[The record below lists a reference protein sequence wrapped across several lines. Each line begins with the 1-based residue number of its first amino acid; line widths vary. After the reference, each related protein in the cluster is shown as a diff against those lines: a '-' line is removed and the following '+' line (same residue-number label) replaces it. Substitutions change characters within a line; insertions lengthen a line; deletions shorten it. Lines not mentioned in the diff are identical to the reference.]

1 MFSASWVFGLWGD
14 ALREQ
19 LLNGFFEGAISFDKD
34 TLYLRFTRFDGSRYT
49 LEVKFIDGHM
59 FILTSDR
66 IFDQNDLRKGMSQFK
81 EIENLQIVGIKNDPN
96 DRWICIQLLNNNELW
111 LKGFGKFGNVL
122 LRNSISDETISLFR
136 LSLKS
141 DWEFKYPLLEVIQSS
156 DSDVKKPNPD
166 ELSALHI
173 KNWPLSVEE
182 LVQAE
187 LHFMRDFYFDR
198 NKMQLIDGLEKKIKH
213 YKKIIVESQRRL
225 KDIET
230 RRSNKE
236 LGDLIL
242 AHSHSLKP
250 GLTKALVT
258 DYFTDQR
265 IWIKLNPDLSAA
277 DNAKKYYGKAKN
289 EVIEV
294 KKLLEQ
300 IETTQTNLKDL
311 ELQHAGACAST
322 DFKSLKSFQRLAPP
336 VSNQI
341 QDTLPYRLVEFQGYQ
356 IWVGKN
362 NKSNDQMLK
371 LAQKNDMWLHAK
383 DVAGSHVIIKKKGAI
398 YPDSVIQHAAQL
410 AAKNSKAKT
419 QSVVPVITVLR
430 KFVSKPKNAA
440 PGEVSVQK
448 EEIVDAFIA

>member
-34 TLYLRFTRFDGSRYT
+34 TLYLRFTRLDGSRYT

-66 IFDQNDLRKGMSQFK
+66 IFDQNDLKKGMAQFK
-81 EIENLQIVGIKNDPN
+81 EIENAQIMGIKNDPN
-96 DRWICIQLLNNNELW
+96 DRWICVELSNNNELW

-122 LRNSISDETISLFR
+122 LRNRINDETISLFR

-141 DWEFKYPLLEVIQSS
+141 DWEFKYPILSTTQTSELIIKEP
-156 DSDVKKPNPD
+156 KPE
-166 ELSALHI
+166 ELSELHI
-173 KNWPLSVEE
+173 NSWPLSIDG

-187 LHFMRDFYFDR
+187 LHFMREYYFER
-198 NKMQLIDGLEKKIKH
+198 NKMQLIDGLERKIKH
-213 YKKIIVESQRRL
+213 YKKIITESQRRL

-265 IWIKLNPDLSAA
+265 IWIKLNPDLNAA

-300 IETTQTNLKDL
+300 LETTETNLKDL
-311 ELQHAGACAST
+311 EAQLAGALAST
-322 DFKSLKSFQRLAPP
+322 DFKSLKSFQRLAPS
-336 VSNQI
+336 VNNQI

-383 DVAGSHVIIKKKGAI
+383 DVAGSHVIIKKKGSL

-419 QSVVPVITVLR
+419 QSVVPVIAVLR

-440 PGEVSVQK
+440 LGEVSVQK

>member
-1 MFSASWVFGLWGD
+1 MSTTQTSEL
-14 ALREQ
+14 
-19 LLNGFFEGAISFDKD
+19 I
-34 TLYLRFTRFDGSRYT
+34 
-49 LEVKFIDGHM
+49 VK
-59 FILTSDR
+59 
-66 IFDQNDLRKGMSQFK
+66 
-81 EIENLQIVGIKNDPN
+81 EP
-96 DRWICIQLLNNNELW
+96 
-111 LKGFGKFGNVL
+111 
-122 LRNSISDETISLFR
+122 
-136 LSLKS
+136 
-141 DWEFKYPLLEVIQSS
+141 
-156 DSDVKKPNPD
+156 KPE
-166 ELSALHI
+166 ELSELHI
-173 KNWPLSVEE
+173 NSWPLSIDD

-187 LHFMRDFYFDR
+187 LHFMRDYYFER

-213 YKKIIVESQRRL
+213 YKKIISESQRRL

-265 IWIKLNPDLSAA
+265 IWIKLNPDLNAA

-300 IETTQTNLKDL
+300 LETTETNLKDL
-311 ELQHAGACAST
+311 ELQLTGALAST
-322 DFKSLKSFQRLAPP
+322 DFKSLKSFQKLAPP
-336 VSNQI
+336 VNNQI

-383 DVAGSHVIIKKKGAI
+383 DVAGSHVIIKKKGSI

-410 AAKNSKAKT
+410 AARNSKAKT
-419 QSVVPVITVLR
+419 QSVVPVIAVLR

-440 PGEVSVQK
+440 LGEVSVQK

>member
-1 MFSASWVFGLWGD
+1 MELS
-14 ALREQ
+14 
-19 LLNGFFEGAISFDKD
+19 
-34 TLYLRFTRFDGSRYT
+34 
-49 LEVKFIDGHM
+49 
-59 FILTSDR
+59 
-66 IFDQNDLRKGMSQFK
+66 
-81 EIENLQIVGIKNDPN
+81 
-96 DRWICIQLLNNNELW
+96 NNNELW

-122 LRNSISDETISLFR
+122 LRDKINDETISLFR

-141 DWEFKYPLLEVIQSS
+141 DWEFKYPILSTTQTSELI
-156 DSDVKKPNPD
+156 VKEPKPE
-166 ELSALHI
+166 ELSELHI
-173 KNWPLSVEE
+173 NSWPLSIDD

-187 LHFMRDFYFDR
+187 LHFMRDYYFER
-198 NKMQLIDGLEKKIKH
+198 NKLQLIDGLEKKIKH
-213 YKKIIVESQRRL
+213 YKKIISESQRRL

-265 IWIKLNPDLSAA
+265 IWIKLNPDLNAA

-300 IETTQTNLKDL
+300 LETTETNLKDL
-311 ELQHAGACAST
+311 ELQLTGALAST
-322 DFKSLKSFQRLAPP
+322 DFKSLKSFQKLAPP
-336 VSNQI
+336 VNNQI

-383 DVAGSHVIIKKKGAI
+383 DVAGSHVIIKKKGSI

-419 QSVVPVITVLR
+419 QSVVPVIAVLR

-440 PGEVSVQK
+440 LGEVSVQK